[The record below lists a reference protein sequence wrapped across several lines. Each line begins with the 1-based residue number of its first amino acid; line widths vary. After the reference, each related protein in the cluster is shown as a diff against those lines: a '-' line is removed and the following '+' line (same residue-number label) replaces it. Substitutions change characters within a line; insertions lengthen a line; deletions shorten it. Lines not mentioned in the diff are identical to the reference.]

1 MDPND
6 KEVWQV
12 ACELLTGY
20 GARAP
25 AAARRHANERLGDD
39 DIVGHGVWSMVA
51 DACKELLRKKPD
63 GERLN

>member
-12 ACELLTGY
+12 ACELLAGY
-20 GARAP
+20 GPKAP
-25 AAARRHANERLGDD
+25 AAARRRANEQLGND
-39 DIVGHGVWSMVA
+39 DIVGHGVWLMVA

-63 GERLN
+63 GEKVN